1 MLCAGQRRGFERELD
16 LAGTA
21 FQRQV
26 WQALQRLP
34 YASTTT
40 YGALAREL
48 DVTASGTGSPARKV
62 AWAIAATPTPI
73 VVPCHRVIA
82 ADGALTG
89 YLGALERNGC
99 CWTSKPAG
107 ERPHPPR
114 RRSTAARAAVSWTL
128 TGPEGAPYQSERPGA
143 LGGHRRSKLYGRLD
157 CRSARQALARGGYA
171 RHRVYFL
178 DEPTAQAAGYRPCA
192 VCLPAQ
198 YAAWKAGHFDPLDRG
213 SRALLD
219 GSGRPV
225 AQWCR

>member
-1 MLCAGQRRGFERELD
+1 LRHRDLRCGRRAWLGGCFFAGQRRGFELELD

-26 WQALQRLP
+26 AGAPAAAL
-34 YASTTT
+34 
-40 YGALAREL
+40 REHHDL
-48 DVTASGTGSPARKV
+48 RRAGPRTRRPASGTVSLARKV

-73 VVPCHRVIA
+73 VVPCHRVIV

-89 YLGALERNGC
+89 YLGGLER
-99 CWTSKPAG
+99 KRLLLDFEAG
-107 ERPHPPR
+107 GGAPR
-114 RRSTAARAAVSWTL
+114 TLHAGDQQQLAVSWTL
-128 TGPEGAPYQSERPGA
+128 TGPDGALYQSERPGA

-178 DEPTAQAAGYRPCA
+178 EEPTAQAAGYRPCA

-198 YAAWKAGHFDPLDRG
+198 YAAWKAGH
-213 SRALLD
+213 
-219 GSGRPV
+219 
-225 AQWCR
+225 